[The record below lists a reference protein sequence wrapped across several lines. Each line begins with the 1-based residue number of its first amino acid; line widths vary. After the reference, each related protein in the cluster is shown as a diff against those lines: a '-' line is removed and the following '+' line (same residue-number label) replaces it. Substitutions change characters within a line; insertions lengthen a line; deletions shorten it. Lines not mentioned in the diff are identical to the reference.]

1 MPDGRIHRPHDKFFK
16 DGFADPATAAALL
29 RHELP
34 PEIAAT
40 IDWDRLR
47 LVPGSFLDE
56 KLDHS
61 ESDLLFAAPLLP
73 PPGGVA
79 EPDAEVCLHVLF
91 EHQSTRDPFM
101 ALRLLRYMVRIWEL
115 WLREHGRTKRLPL
128 IIPVV
133 VAQNRRVWRINPQFS
148 ALFGPPEAIAPFRQ
162 YLPDFSYRLI
172 QVAAIPFDAIRGTPD
187 GIFVLRVLKAER
199 SGELLG
205 PHIWDHQLLRLIKNE
220 IFQRFLVYLHSRSN
234 IDRRRL
240 GRIIQSLPDPAM
252 RRTALTLAEQ
262 FRMEG
267 REEGRE
273 EGRSQGREEGS
284 LRASQRLVLDALDLR
299 FGPVPAGLR
308 EAIESISNPEK
319 LRSLLRAAI
328 VADSLESFS
337 AAL

>member
-16 DGFADPATAAALL
+16 DGFSDPATAAALL

-73 PPGGVA
+73 APGEEA
-79 EPDAEVCLHVLF
+79 DPDAEVCLHLLF

-101 ALRLLRYMVRIWEL
+101 GLRLLRYMVRIWEL

-133 VAQNRRVWRINPQFS
+133 VAQNRTVWRINPQFS

-162 YLPDFSYRLI
+162 YLPDFAYRLI

-205 PHIWDHQLLRLIKNE
+205 PHIWDHQLLRVIKGE
-220 IFQRFLVYLHSRSN
+220 IFERFLVYLHARSK
-234 IDRRRL
+234 IDKRRL
-240 GRIIQSLPDPAM
+240 RRIIESLPDPAM

-262 FRMEG
+262 FRM
-267 REEGRE
+267 EGRE

-308 EAIESISNPEK
+308 EAIESIGNPEK

-328 VADSLESFS
+328 VADSIESFS